1 MVEKRAAEHE
11 EPPSKR
17 PKVEVGSAIAH
28 AAEAESEQERA
39 VGITAYVSPS
49 KPSFQCVVKQRY
61 TDFLVNEILPTGAV
75 LHLTELPGFEP
86 KRQKD
91 APVQQADGNGEQ
103 SKPASDA
110 ANGSTVDS
118 TTAND
123 STSAPEQDQ
132 AQAVSDQ
139 QEGTAEQQPV
149 TAELSPDDRQALVDI
164 FGDEVTDRIVGL
176 YSSVLRNPHKR
187 PRDLPTIRS
196 GVISE
201 KSQRTAAH
209 VAIRRV
215 FASKLQTE
223 TMQDE
228 AGVIA
233 VKAAPGKPAKGAR
246 GDKSTPRDVDGAL
259 VKGKLG
265 WSELGGEYLHFTLYK
280 ENKDTMEVLYFIASQ
295 LKIPVKNFQFAGT
308 KDRRGV
314 TVQRVAVFRIRAER
328 LAGLN
333 RSAKGWIVGGFEHKP
348 HGLDLGE
355 LLGNEFTLT
364 LRDVHIEGEADLTH
378 EKRLEQVKAAV
389 TQAGQAFR
397 EKGYL
402 NYYGL
407 QRFGTFST
415 GTHAVG
421 LKILQNDLEG
431 AVNLILGYSD
441 HLLPEN
447 QQADGNGKVPQD
459 DINRA
464 DAIRQWREG
473 KATGAEVMA
482 RLPRRFQAE
491 GAIMQFLSKRD
502 KKTGRLIQA
511 TDWQGSL
518 MQIQRNLRLMYV
530 HAYQSL
536 VWNTV
541 VGQRWERFGDK
552 VVEGDL
558 VIVGEKDGADTVP
571 KDEVDEDGEPI
582 VRPAAEDAAP
592 SADDKFTRARHLT
605 AAEASSGKYDIFD
618 VVLPLPG
625 FDVLYPGNEIGKFYE
640 EFMGSEAGGKLDP
653 YKMRR
658 SWKDASLS
666 GSYRKMMA
674 RPVSGVVDWEV
685 KAYVG
690 EEQMV
695 ETDGERVRKVTDKT
709 EANGSAGAANGDA
722 TKVENDRDA
731 GEVEDE
737 KKIAVIMKFQLGSSQ
752 YATMALRELTK
763 GGAVAYKPDY
773 STAR

>member
-1 MVEKRAAEHE
+1 MLVDDDGAAGEEEGQSGDRMEDGMDGWLRPLGCPATQSPRRSMGHMTMGLAHINAAGALEVQNFCSRFGRYLRHHSSLASAVAKMVEKRAAEHE

-17 PKVEVGSAIAH
+17 PKVEAGSAIAH

-49 KPSFQCVVKQRY
+49 KLSFQCVVKQRY

-91 APVQQADGNGEQ
+91 APVQQADGNGVD

-110 ANGSTVDS
+110 ANGSAVDS
-118 TTAND
+118 TVANEPV
-123 STSAPEQDQ
+123 SAPEQDQ
-132 AQAVSDQ
+132 GHPASEQ
-139 QEGTAEQQPV
+139 QDSIAEQQPV
-149 TAELSPDDRQALVDI
+149 TAELSSDDRQALVDI
-164 FGDEVTDRIVGL
+164 FGDEVTDRIVAL

-201 KSQRTAAH
+201 NFKRRRCRTRLASLQLKQRLESLPGER
-209 VAIRRV
+209 VATSRPRGTSTV
-215 FASKLQTE
+215 PSSRASS
-223 TMQDE
+223 
-228 AGVIA
+228 A
-233 VKAAPGKPAKGAR
+233 GAR
-246 GDKSTPRDVDGAL
+246 YHGGAL
-259 VKGKLG
+259 FHCLPAQNSGQ
-265 WSELGGEYLHFTLYK
+265 ELS
-280 ENKDTMEVLYFIASQ
+280 I
-295 LKIPVKNFQFAGT
+295 
-308 KDRRGV
+308 RG
-314 TVQRVAVFRIRAER
+314 

-364 LRDVHIEGEADLTH
+364 LRDVHVEGEADLTH

-431 AVNLILGYSD
+431 AVNLILGYPD

-482 RLPRRFQAE
+482 RLPRR
-491 GAIMQFLSKRD
+491 
-502 KKTGRLIQA
+502 A
-511 TDWQGSL
+511 T
-518 MQIQRNLRLMYV
+518 R
-530 HAYQSL
+530 SL
-536 VWNTV
+536 V
-541 VGQRWERFGDK
+541 D
-552 VVEGDL
+552 
-558 VIVGEKDGADTVP
+558 
-571 KDEVDEDGEPI
+571 
-582 VRPAAEDAAP
+582 
-592 SADDKFTRARHLT
+592 
-605 AAEASSGKYDIFD
+605 
-618 VVLPLPG
+618 
-625 FDVLYPGNEIGKFYE
+625 
-640 EFMGSEAGGKLDP
+640 
-653 YKMRR
+653 
-658 SWKDASLS
+658 
-666 GSYRKMMA
+666 
-674 RPVSGVVDWEV
+674 
-685 KAYVG
+685 
-690 EEQMV
+690 
-695 ETDGERVRKVTDKT
+695 
-709 EANGSAGAANGDA
+709 
-722 TKVENDRDA
+722 
-731 GEVEDE
+731 
-737 KKIAVIMKFQLGSSQ
+737 
-752 YATMALRELTK
+752 
-763 GGAVAYKPDY
+763 
-773 STAR
+773 